1 MLQLKEANLADR
13 EKEYLFTRDIP
24 AEENS
29 YINEWHG
36 IGRDDYVPVA
46 LKAMQE
52 SSRGQNL
59 PEGYVPETFLYLWRG
74 EDIVGQFRIRH
85 HLTDALR
92 MGAGHVGY
100 YIHPEYRGMGYATRG
115 LRLALEW
122 CRDIVPEEE
131 IHLRVDKDNP
141 ASLRVMQKCGGHIHA
156 EDENKYYVRISKGQK

>member
-1 MLQLKEANLADR
+1 MLQLKEANLVDW
-13 EKEYLFTRDIP
+13 KTEYLFTRDSP

-36 IGRDDYVPVA
+36 IGREDFVPVA
-46 LKAMQE
+46 LKAMQD
-52 SSRGQNL
+52 SYRGQNL

-92 MGAGHVGY
+92 TGAGHVGY
-100 YIHPEYRGMGYATRG
+100 YIHPEYRGMGCATCG

-122 CRDIVPEEE
+122 CRDVVPEEE
-131 IHLRVDKDNP
+131 IYLRVDKDNP

-156 EDENKYYVRISKGQK
+156 EDENKYYVRISKGQQ